1 MIVVHCIEKLTIC
14 IRFYLRTT
22 VPSGWRSHS
31 SNAYMYGSVVLP
43 TLPNPCEL
51 IADAFGLPADLRRYS
66 VGASSLI
73 NDARESFSEKK
84 NKSKQKTSDIER
96 KLWSQKA
103 HSRHKILQKR
113 WLKWEFYFELLEMSI
128 VDAQKKHSLID
139 REKQILNYKRNTK
152 NWIKLNLIILV
163 NLLGSDVYCLF

>member
-84 NKSKQKTSDIER
+84 NKSKK
-96 KLWSQKA
+96 
-103 HSRHKILQKR
+103 KR
-113 WLKWEFYFELLEMSI
+113 
-128 VDAQKKHSLID
+128 
-139 REKQILNYKRNTK
+139 QILSVNYDPKRRIHVIKFFK
-152 NWIKLNLIILV
+152 NDDWNESFTSNYWKWA
-163 NLLGSDVYCLF
+163 LLMLRKSIRW